1 MRPLPD
7 HTKLEVD
14 PDGLEVLRAIP
25 GPISPVVVIGPYRSG
40 KSFLLNQLMG
50 VSCGESR
57 ESGRGGAFGQQ
68 DGVAAPPAVAG
79 SVPCALACRVPGWK
93 RRFLLRPCWE
103 VPWQH
108 THTHTHKC
116 THTHTRAL
124 ADEGFGVGHSRKTET
139 KGVWFWGEPIQQH
152 TGPDGPLVNVRS
164 AVCTCVKGAAG
175 MCAWNA
181 HV

>member
-93 RRFLLRPCWE
+93 RRSLLRPCWE

-108 THTHTHKC
+108 THTHTR
-116 THTHTRAL
+116 TNARTHTRVRL
-124 ADEGFGVGHSRKTET
+124 QMRDL
-139 KGVWFWGEPIQQH
+139 VWATAGKRRPRAS
-152 TGPDGPLVNVRS
+152 GS
-164 AVCTCVKGAAG
+164 GANPSSSTPG
-175 MCAWNA
+175 RT
-181 HV
+181 VLS